1 VFSHQTHHPTPR
13 LHAEGPFAPY
23 VRPGLGLGPGRLGLR
38 LARLGWMAAGMERD
52 GLISTGPDPDDARR
66 VRYYLT
72 STARALEPD
81 LAANLTER

>member
-1 VFSHQTHHPTPR
+1 
-13 LHAEGPFAPY
+13 
-23 VRPGLGLGPGRLGLR
+23 
-38 LARLGWMAAGMERD
+38 MERD